1 MKTCALFGFAAA
13 TTFCLAQ
20 PHYKQEWYRVHHNPY
35 PENSFGVSVK
45 IGPDGQPIV
54 LGQIA
59 FTSNGRLTYQTTK
72 FDQDGNV
79 VWRRQEI
86 PRVHGIPT
94 TMLMAANGD
103 PIVVGTMTAPGP
115 VFWGQFF
122 ASRYRNE
129 DGAVL
134 WRTLYHFPKL
144 YGIGPNVKAATID
157 DAGDIY
163 ISGYISATGVTM
175 KLNGDTGEV
184 EWVEQ
189 YYRSGWQVR
198 LYSIAAL
205 PRTIVSVGGG
215 YFGFEL
221 EIPLALW
228 HRPADGE
235 TWAETTFNAE
245 SKASFHRAIASLD
258 GTCVVDGGFFGEV
271 NGSFTI
277 LGQWIKYDPYTAEPV
292 WTSTGMLN
300 VGDGVIYEDNEGI
313 LWGIGNNYDFDQER
327 GDGIIVKIDGHTGQ
341 FQFQHRHEPVTDQ
354 AGFGSGF
361 VVDDRLFVIGY
372 QNSIVTGRNGFVKT
386 LDADTG
392 KVLSIVTLDTG
403 PRTINTL
410 LPAALA
416 SDGAIYASGG
426 CIPIGHQLY
435 IVTAKFVPVE
445 RGDLDQNGCVD
456 DRDLALLLENF
467 GAESDRYDVDRFGV
481 VDEADLAE
489 LLQNFGKGCRQ

>member
-1 MKTCALFGFAAA
+1 MKTCALFWFAAA
-13 TTFCLAQ
+13 TTFCFAQ

-45 IGPDGQPIV
+45 VGPDGQPIV

-59 FTSNGRLTYQTTK
+59 YASNGRLTYQTTK

-94 TMLMAANGD
+94 TMLMAENGD

-134 WRTLYHFPKL
+134 WRTLYYFPEL
-144 YGIGPNVKAATID
+144 YGIGPNVKAATLD
-157 DAGDIY
+157 DAGDIC
-163 ISGYISATGVTM
+163 IAGYISATGVVL
-175 KLNGDTGEV
+175 KIDGETGEV
-184 EWVEQ
+184 QWVTQ
-189 YYRSGWQVR
+189 RYRPGWFTWLLSV
-198 LYSIAAL
+198 AAVDG
-205 PRTIVSVGGG
+205 TIVSAGAELL
-215 YFGFEL
+215 GFEL
-221 EIPLALW
+221 EDPIALW
-228 HRPADGE
+228 IRREDGE
-235 TWAETTFNAE
+235 IWAETAFYAE
-245 SKASFHRAIASLD
+245 SKAAFRRALATQD
-258 GTCVVDGGFFGEV
+258 KMCVLNGGFSALIDGDWV
-271 NGSFTI
+271 STGY
-277 LGQWIKYDPYTAEPV
+277 WIKYDPNIAEPL
-292 WTSTGMLN
+292 WASAGMWA
-300 VGDGVIYEDNEGI
+300 VGDGVIYEDHQGH
-313 LWGIGNNYDFDQER
+313 LWAIGSFYDLDQER
-327 GDGIIVKIDGHTGQ
+327 GDGIIVKIEGQTGQ

-354 AGFGSGF
+354 AGFGSGY
-361 VVDDRLFVIGY
+361 VVGNRLFVIGY
-372 QNSIVTGRNGFVKT
+372 QNSIATGRNGFVKT

-467 GAESDRYDVDRFGV
+467 GTESDRYDVDRYGII
-481 VDEADLAE
+481 DEADLAE
-489 LLQNFGKGCRQ
+489 LLQNFGKGCQP